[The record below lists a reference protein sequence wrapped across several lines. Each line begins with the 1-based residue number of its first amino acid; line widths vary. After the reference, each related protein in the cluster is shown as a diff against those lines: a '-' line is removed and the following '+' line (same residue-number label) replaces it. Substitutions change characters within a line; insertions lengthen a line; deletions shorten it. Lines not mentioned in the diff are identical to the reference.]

1 MTNSTYTEHPLSAA
15 VDAHLKKSPQT
26 KSVPACG
33 LTISFYHTDHL
44 KEIKQQFERVIGDL
58 EWRNGYLVKLCA
70 NQDDARK
77 MTNALRTV
85 LHRARGFQIET
96 PFKRGWLVDLLHNE
110 SFGVNVCMPRP
121 EISTEQMFNKLTKR
135 DADNSQGEYFVKQ
148 QRAREAVG
156 EYGLKELTADLADF
170 IFANYDCQEQTHA
183 EVMVLINKLIS
194 SVFAQFTGRISSENH
209 CLWRTLRAIQN
220 KADFMLLSTIEEPSE
235 QVAAYRLFQAQLKD
249 AENYAKQSVTWQEM
263 FQAIFPHTETLL
275 ATCKPGKVV
284 TPYRG
289 IDFDYSDTR
298 SLNGLCAEHLAD
310 ISESR
315 CEPIE
320 TIIAALLTDH
330 LLGYARE
337 RYRYNL
343 KQLLHEVADEL
354 DTREFG
360 AELRNLYEQASPFG
374 LGATSTKPGC

>member
-26 KSVPACG
+26 KSVPACA
-33 LTISFYHTDHL
+33 LTISFYHTEHL

-77 MTNALRTV
+77 MANSLETV
-85 LHRARGFQIET
+85 LHRARAIQVET

-110 SFGVNVCMPRP
+110 SYGVNVCMPRP

-135 DADNSQGEYFVKQ
+135 DADESREYFVKQ
-148 QRAREAVG
+148 QRAREAVAG
-156 EYGLKELTADLADF
+156 YGLKELAADLADF
-170 IFANYDCQEQTHA
+170 IFANYDCEEQTHA

-194 SVFAQFTGRISSENH
+194 SVFAQFTGRTSSESH
-209 CLWRTLRAIQN
+209 CLWRTLRAIQD
-220 KADFMLLSTIEEPSE
+220 KADFMLLSTIEEPSQ

-249 AENYAKQSVTWQEM
+249 AENYAEQRVTWQEM
-263 FQAIFPHTETLL
+263 FQAIFPLTETLL
-275 ATCKPGKVV
+275 ANCKPGKVV

-289 IDFDYSDTR
+289 IDFDYSDMR
-298 SLNGLCAEHLAD
+298 SLNGLCAEHLAG

-315 CEPIE
+315 GEPIQ

-337 RYRYNL
+337 RYRHNL
-343 KQLLHEVADEL
+343 KQLLHEIAEHL
-354 DTREFG
+354 DTRDFS
-360 AELRNLYEQASPFG
+360 AELRHLFEQASPFG
-374 LGATSTKPGC
+374 HGSTSNGPGC